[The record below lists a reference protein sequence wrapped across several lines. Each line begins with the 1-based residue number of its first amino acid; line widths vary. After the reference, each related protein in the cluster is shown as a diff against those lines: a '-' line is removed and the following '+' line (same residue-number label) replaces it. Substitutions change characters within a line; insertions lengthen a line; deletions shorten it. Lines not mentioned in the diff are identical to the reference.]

1 MSIAKRLIEE
11 QIEQNAKEAEAE
23 EASFERVEKFF
34 NEQLNQ
40 PEREWV
46 GLTDEEAWEMLEQM
60 SLGASIEDVRFVEAK
75 LKDKNVSHVGCF
87 SYPNCDIDPNG
98 CVVRNGD
105 KAEQYGFKD

>member
-1 MSIAKRLIEE
+1 MSIAKRLIEKE
-11 QIEQNAKEAEAE
+11 LEQNAQEEKLKE
-23 EASFERVEKFF
+23 
-34 NEQLNQ
+34 EQY
-40 PEREWV
+40 EREWV

>member
-1 MSIAKRLIEE
+1 MTD
-11 QIEQNAKEAEAE
+11 
-23 EASFERVEKFF
+23 
-34 NEQLNQ
+34 
-40 PEREWV
+40 REWV
-46 GLTDEEAWEMLEQM
+46 GLTDEEAWDMLAQM
-60 SLGASIEDVRFVEAK
+60 SIGASIEDIRFVEAK

>member
-1 MSIAKRLIEE
+1 MTD
-11 QIEQNAKEAEAE
+11 
-23 EASFERVEKFF
+23 
-34 NEQLNQ
+34 
-40 PEREWV
+40 REWV
-46 GLTDEEAWEMLEQM
+46 GLTEEEAWDMLEQM
-60 SLGASIEDVRFVEAK
+60 SIGASIEDIRFVEAK